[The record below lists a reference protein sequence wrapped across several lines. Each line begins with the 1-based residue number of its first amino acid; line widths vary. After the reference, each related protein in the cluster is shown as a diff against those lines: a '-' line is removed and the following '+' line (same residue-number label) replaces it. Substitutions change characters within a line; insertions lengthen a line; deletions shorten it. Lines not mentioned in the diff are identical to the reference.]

1 MNARP
6 AALFARQPIVTDS
19 MRIVGYELLFRGEG
33 YDSKSFDGDRA
44 TTEVLLNAFTELDL
58 ESAVNNELAFINYT
72 KPLLSNP
79 PEHFKGQLVIELL
92 ETIDV
97 DEEFVQLIAT
107 LSQSGYVFALD
118 DFEPGS
124 KAEALIPHIKYIK
137 LDVQALTNDQIQ
149 AFCHNTKYQHL
160 TIIAEKI
167 ESYEQYEFCRNL
179 GIPLFQGYYFAKPEV
194 MSGENL
200 SPSKLVTL
208 QLLANLSNPK
218 VGFDE
223 IQDIVASDATLTYK
237 LLKLVNSSYYRRA
250 TEIESLRHAMVI
262 LGINGM
268 RSVVSMLLMVSL
280 NENNPAMQSISLTRA
295 HFMEALAQRLQPDLA
310 AQAFTTA
317 VLSALQQSLGER
329 ADVMIASLQIIERI
343 KLALKDRSG
352 LLGSM
357 LTIAIANERLVEED
371 MDWNLL
377 TSSGID
383 RSELAE
389 MYIEAVKKADACI
402 RALS

>member
-1 MNARP
+1 MNARTAP
-6 AALFARQPIVTDS
+6 LFARQPIVTDS

-33 YDSKSFDGDRA
+33 YDNNTFDGDRA

-72 KPLLSNP
+72 KPLLANP
-79 PEHFKGQLVIELL
+79 PEHFKGHLVIELL
-92 ETIDV
+92 ESIEIDPT
-97 DEEFVQLIAT
+97 FVTLIET
-107 LSQSGYVFALD
+107 LANKGYVFALD

-124 KAEALIPHIKYIK
+124 AAEALLPHVKYIK
-137 LDVQALTNDQIQ
+137 LDVQALSQ
-149 AFCHNTKYQHL
+149 AQMQSFCERLQHQHITL
-160 TIIAEKI
+160 IAEKI
-167 ESYEQYEFCRNL
+167 ESYEQYEFCRGL

-208 QLLANLSNPK
+208 QLMANLANPK

-223 IQDIVASDATLTYK
+223 IQNIVASDATLTFK

-250 TEIESLRHAMVI
+250 AEIESLRHAMVI
-262 LGINGM
+262 LGIHGL
-268 RSVVSMLLMVSL
+268 RSVVSMLLMVSI

-295 HFMEALAQRLQPDLA
+295 HFMEALAKRLQPDLA

-317 VLSALQQSLGER
+317 VLSSLEQSLGER
-329 ADVMIASLQIIERI
+329 AEVLINSLHIIERI
-343 KLALKDRSG
+343 KTALSQRAG

-357 LTIAIANERLVEED
+357 LTIAIANERLIEED
-371 MDWNLL
+371 MDWDLL
-377 TSSGID
+377 TSHGVD

-402 RALS
+402 RALA